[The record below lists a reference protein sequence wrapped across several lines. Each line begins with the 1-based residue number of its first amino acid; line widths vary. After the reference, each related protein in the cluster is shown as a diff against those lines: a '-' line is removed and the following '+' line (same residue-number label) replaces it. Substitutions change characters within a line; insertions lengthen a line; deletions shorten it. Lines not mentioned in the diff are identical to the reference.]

1 MRQLKFM
8 HKLALLPLLA
18 ALGFTLV
25 LVTVKLVGNRNSQLL
40 SDIKDGELG
49 HFPGFEVCVELSKTL
64 TKFQRDLQDS
74 VQAADTGMLAET
86 EKVAN
91 AFLALQAK
99 ASGNPAL
106 TNDEVGRLG
115 KDFRDYKGLAYEV
128 TRRTIAGERSPSLTE
143 AQGAMV
149 TRLRSIQE
157 QVEAL
162 KTRSKLQM
170 EKAISDSQANQ
181 TSTFFIITLAT
192 ILCVAAL
199 AVSSWLVLR
208 ALRRPLGAA
217 VEVAQRLAQGD
228 LSVAIKAQADDEIGA
243 LARAMEKM
251 VAYFREMAGLAES
264 IAGGDLRVQVQPRS
278 DGDLLGNA
286 FRKMTTNLR
295 RIIGDVKSAANQ
307 VATTADEISASAVQI
322 KRGAE
327 SQSSS
332 TEETSATMV
341 EMASQ
346 LDSVNRSTQS
356 LASYAEETATSID
369 EMGRSIEEVAKN
381 AENLVG
387 HVGQTTATIEE
398 MAGSTQVI
406 AGKVQVVDEV
416 SREAAKQ
423 ASEGGER
430 LSRVVMGI
438 GTSTKDIS
446 KIIKLIAEF
455 ADQTNLLALN
465 AAIEAARAGDA
476 GRGFGV
482 VAEEVKRLAERSMNS
497 TREITTFIETMQR
510 DTEEA
515 VQLSQR
521 VLSQIVE
528 TVNRTTDMV
537 RDVHSSIQGQTAGT
551 AQIRKTSATML
562 QVTEHV
568 ASAAREQADGT
579 RQIMKAVEA
588 MNGMTQQVADAT
600 SEQMRGGDQV
610 VKAVDQIA
618 QIAAQ
623 YLAATEQLSNATN
636 SLALEAERL
645 KGLSEVFQ
653 V

>member
-1 MRQLKFM
+1 VRQLKFM

-40 SDIKDGELG
+40 SDIKNDELG
-49 HFPGFEVCVELSKTL
+49 HFPGFEVSVELSKTL

-86 EKVAN
+86 DKVAN

-99 ASGNPAL
+99 ASGNRAL
-106 TNDEVGRLG
+106 TNDDVGRLG
-115 KDFRDYKGLAYEV
+115 KDFRDYKGLAFDV

-143 AQGAMV
+143 AQLAMV
-149 TRLRSIQE
+149 TRLKSIQE

-162 KTRSKLQM
+162 KTRSKRQM
-170 EKAISDSQANQ
+170 EQAISDSQANQ
-181 TSTFFIITLAT
+181 TSTFRIITLAT

-251 VAYFREMAGLAES
+251 VAYFREMAGLAEA

-278 DGDLLGNA
+278 DADLLGNA

-356 LASYAEETATSID
+356 LATYAEETATSID

-381 AENLVG
+381 AENLVA

-398 MAGSTQVI
+398 MAGSTQMI

-537 RDVHSSIQGQTAGT
+537 RDVHASIQGQTAGT

-623 YLAATEQLSNATN
+623 YLAATEQLSNATT